1 MTVHQ
6 TDLRPAFVEPIPQ
19 PRALIQRTMR
29 ATSLLID
36 GPVDTRPDR
45 FQGYLANTFL
55 MPQAAVVIGGTMCRR
70 PLVLREFADVCRP
83 SSLDGVLVRLH
94 DEQAS
99 AITFDVKAAGD
110 DRMLCAYLLWMPQPS
125 GPAWLVPSAGSG
137 PFVRFD
143 PLGIEIAENA
153 PFASKLDRH
162 AGCNFGADF
171 IAIATK
177 GWF

>member
-6 TDLRPAFVEPIPQ
+6 TDLRPAFVEPIPE
-19 PRALIQRTMR
+19 PRALIRRTMR
-29 ATSLLID
+29 AASLLID

-45 FQGYLANTFL
+45 FQRYLANTFL

-83 SSLDGVLVRLH
+83 SCLDGVLVRLS

-99 AITFDVKAAGD
+99 AVTFDVKAAGD
-110 DRMLCAYLLWMPQPS
+110 DRMLCAYRLWMPHSS
-125 GPAWLVPSAGSG
+125 GPAWLVPSAGDG
-137 PFVRFD
+137 PFARFD
-143 PLGIEIAENA
+143 PLGIEFGDAP
-153 PFASKLDRH
+153 PFASEADRV
-162 AGCNFGADF
+162 AGCKFGSEF
-171 IAIATK
+171 IAVAAK